1 MFKFRILVLISFT
14 ENLPKR
20 RSKRSLTIE
29 EEEDEDGNRN
39 YRINI
44 ETFCAG
50 VVCKDGKI

>member
-1 MFKFRILVLISFT
+1 MFKCSNSNLNSFT
-14 ENLPKR
+14 ENLHKR

>member
-1 MFKFRILVLISFT
+1 MFKFRILVFISFT